1 MTTFLYVLHFMV
13 CFVLITVVLLQRG
26 KGSDLGAALG
36 GGGSNTVFGAR
47 GAANFLT
54 RVTTAAAIIFMGT
67 SLSLAYFA
75 TEDADV
81 RLFDASEVA
90 EETAETTAAAEAVAD
105 EAAEADSTG
114 QLEEIDPAANT
125 LQEIPPP
132 EPAASEEAEQ

>member
-13 CFVLITVVLLQRG
+13 CFVLIVVVLLQRG

-54 RVTTAAAIIFMGT
+54 RVTTGAAIIFMGT
-67 SLSLAYFA
+67 SLSLAYFT
-75 TEDADV
+75 TEASDV
-81 RLFDASEVA
+81 RLFDASDVVED
-90 EETAETTAAAEAVAD
+90 TASPAAADEGAGG
-105 EAAEADSTG
+105 EAAPSDSTG

-125 LQEIPPP
+125 LQEIPAP
-132 EPAASEEAEQ
+132 EDGASE